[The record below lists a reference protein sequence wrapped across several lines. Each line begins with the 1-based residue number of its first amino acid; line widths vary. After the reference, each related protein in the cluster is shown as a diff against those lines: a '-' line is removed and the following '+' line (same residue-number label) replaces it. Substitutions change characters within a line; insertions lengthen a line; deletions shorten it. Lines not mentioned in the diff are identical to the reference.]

1 MNFSLKYGQSE
12 LEFSLEDKNILG
24 VLALSK
30 KVEKLPDL
38 KSAITQSLK
47 NPIGASPLV
56 ELIKEKTPKKI
67 AVILEDITRP
77 NRDYNVILSALLA
90 EFKEAG
96 IEPKSEKTDVKFV
109 IAYGTHRKQTE
120 EESLKLYGQEIFD
133 FGVVVNHD
141 CDDRTHLASAGLLSD
156 GESLMINKYV
166 AEAGLII
173 ATGNIEPHTFAG
185 YGGGRKA
192 ILPGVSS
199 RKNIRMN
206 HAKVIC
212 ENVGFGI
219 LGKNPINLGMMEAA
233 KLVAKNR
240 LLFILNIIR
249 NDKKEVVKVVSGDIE
264 KAFNEGIK
272 YSEQIFTVKVKQQA
286 DVTIVSPGG
295 APKDMNFYQ
304 SQKALTAASYLTKKG
319 GTIILVTECKEGV
332 GQPVFEKW
340 MEVYSTKEILCKDEC
355 EIEVEGHRAFLTAK
369 ILNEIETIL
378 VTSMN
383 CEKVKKLKF
392 VHSETIQGA
401 IESVKQKYGEDFKA
415 YIIPNGSSILPV
427 LER

>member
-1 MNFSLKYGQSE
+1 MNFKFKYGQSE
-12 LEFSLEDKNILG
+12 IEFSLEDKNVLG
-24 VLALSK
+24 VLSLSK
-30 KVEKLPDL
+30 TVEKLPDL
-38 KSAITQSLK
+38 KSAITNSLK

-56 ELIKEKTPKKI
+56 ELIKENNPKKI

-77 NRDYNVILSALLA
+77 NRDYNVILSALIA
-90 EFKEAG
+90 ELKEAG
-96 IEPKSEKTDVKFV
+96 LQPKSETTRVKFV

-120 EESLKLYGQEIFD
+120 EESLNLYGQETFD
-133 FGVVVNHD
+133 FGEVINHD
-141 CDDRTHLASAGLLSD
+141 CDDRKHLSSVGLLSD
-156 GESLMINKYV
+156 GEDLMINKHV
-166 AEAGLII
+166 AEADLVI

-219 LGKNPINLGMMEAA
+219 LKNNPINLGMVEAA

-264 KAFNEGIK
+264 KAFNEGVK
-272 YSEQIFTVKVKQQA
+272 FSEQMFTVKVKQLA

-295 APKDMNFYQ
+295 TPKDMNLYQ
-304 SQKALTAASYLTKKG
+304 SQKALTAASYLTRKG
-319 GTIILVTECKEGV
+319 GTIILVSECREGV

-340 MEVYSTKEILCKDEC
+340 MEVYSTKEILCKDER
-355 EIEVEGHRAFLTAK
+355 EIEVEGHRAYLTAK
-369 ILNEIETIL
+369 ILDEIETIM
-378 VTSMN
+378 VSSMP

-392 VHSETIQGA
+392 SYSETMQEA
-401 IESVKQKYGEDFKA
+401 IESVKKKYGENFKA